1 MARIGLGAIVRDI
14 ELAVFDKDGTLIDFH
29 HLWGRKAVLAVEAVV
44 AWAGADRALAGR
56 LYQGIGF
63 DPETGRPE
71 PNGPLAVTSM
81 VKLYTICAAI
91 LYQHGLAW
99 HEAEHAAHEHF
110 AGGLG
115 ALPTADL
122 VRPAGDVAGLFRLLA
137 EAGVKIAIVTSDDRA
152 ATLATLPILGIEPY
166 VAGMICGD
174 DPVANK
180 PAPDALLRLSSDL
193 GVQLPRVMMVG
204 DTVGD
209 MMMGGNAGIGCRVA
223 VLSGAAGGEALTPH
237 ADAVLRSIDDIRVLA

>member
-1 MARIGLGAIVRDI
+1 MARIGLGAVVRDI

-63 DPETGRPE
+63 DPQTGRPE
-71 PNGPLAVTSM
+71 ANGPLAVTSM
-81 VKLYTICAAI
+81 AKLYT
-91 LYQHGLAW
+91 
-99 HEAEHAAHEHF
+99 EHAAHAHF

-152 ATLATLPILGIEPY
+152 ATAATLPILGIEPY
-166 VAGMICGD
+166 VAGMVCGD

-180 PAPDALLRLSSDL
+180 PAPDALLRLSRDL
-193 GVQLPRVMMVG
+193 GVPLTRIMMVG
-204 DTVGD
+204 DTIGD
-209 MMMGGNAGIGCRVA
+209 MMMGGSAGVGCRVA
-223 VLSGAAGGEALTPH
+223 VLSGAAGADALTPH
-237 ADAVLRSIDDIRVLA
+237 ADAVLRSIDEIRVPA

>member
-29 HLWGRKAVLAVEAVV
+29 HLWERKAVLAVEAVV

-71 PNGPLAVTSM
+71 PNGPLAVASM
-81 VKLYTICAAI
+81 VKLHTICAAI

-99 HEAEHAAHEHF
+99 HDAEHAAQAHF

-115 ALPTADL
+115 ALPNADL
-122 VRPAGDVAGLFRLLA
+122 VRPAGDVAGLFRLLP

-152 ATLATLPILGIEPY
+152 ATLATLPILGIGPY

-180 PAPDALLRLSSDL
+180 PAPDALLCLSREF
-193 GVQLPRVMMVG
+193 GVPPARIMMVG

-223 VLSGAAGGEALTPH
+223 VLSGAAGGETLTPH
-237 ADAVLRSIDDIRVLA
+237 ADVVLRSIDDIRVLA